1 MTRLFVSVLVNAR
14 NRKIESR
21 TTKVQRQRE
30 QKKLIQVLVQGVSSH

>member
-21 TTKVQRQRE
+21 ITKVQRQRE
-30 QKKLIQVLVQGVSSH
+30 QKKLIYISFQGVSSH